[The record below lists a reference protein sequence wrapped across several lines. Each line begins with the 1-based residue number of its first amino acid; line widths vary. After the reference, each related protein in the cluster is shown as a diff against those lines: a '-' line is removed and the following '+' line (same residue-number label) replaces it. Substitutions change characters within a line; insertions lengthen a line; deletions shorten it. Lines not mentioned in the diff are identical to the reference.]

1 MITRLISY
9 FRRRTD
15 EPAATPE
22 TVPSSAPR
30 FRVVVSMQSDVGRH
44 RQVNEDCG
52 QVVRPADAQRQAA
65 KGVLIFVADGMGGH
79 AAGEV
84 ASRMAAETVRRV
96 YYEHDAPPPAAL
108 RRAFE
113 QANRAV
119 HAAAQDDDRLQGMG
133 TTCTALVIRGA
144 EAFTAHVGDSRLYR
158 LHEGAFRQ
166 LSEDHSLVGEMLRG
180 GLLTEEDA
188 RHHEDRNVITRAL
201 GLHATVDVSVSSTAM
216 PVQAGDRFVLCSDG
230 LYDLVDDHEI
240 ADAVGHAA
248 PHEAAAQL
256 IDLANARGGY
266 DNITVGVV
274 RIDARASTTRPAAP
288 DTRELDVL
296 S

>member
-1 MITRLISY
+1 
-9 FRRRTD
+9 
-15 EPAATPE
+15 
-22 TVPSSAPR
+22 
-30 FRVVVSMQSDVGRH
+30 MQSDVGRH

-52 QVVRPADAQRQAA
+52 QVVRPADVQRRTA
-65 KGVLIFVADGMGGH
+65 KGVLILVADGMGGH

-84 ASRMAAETVRRV
+84 ASQMAADMIRRV
-96 YYEHDAPPPAAL
+96 YYEHDASPPAAL

-119 HAAAQDDDRLQGMG
+119 HAAAQDDEHLQGMG
-133 TTCTALVIRGA
+133 TTCTALVIRGG

-158 LHEGAFRQ
+158 LREGTFQQ
-166 LSEDHSLVGEMLRG
+166 LSEDHSLVAEMLRG
-180 GLLTEEDA
+180 GLLTEADA

-201 GLHATVDVSVSSTAM
+201 GLHPTVDVALGSKPL
-216 PVQAGDRFVLCSDG
+216 PVQAGDHFVLCSDG
-230 LYDLVDDHEI
+230 LYDLVEDHEI
-240 ADAVGHAA
+240 ADAVRHAP
-248 PHEAAAQL
+248 PHEASAQL

-274 RIDARASTTRPAAP
+274 RIDARTSATRPAAP

>member
-1 MITRLISY
+1 
-9 FRRRTD
+9 
-15 EPAATPE
+15 
-22 TVPSSAPR
+22 
-30 FRVVVSMQSDVGRH
+30 
-44 RQVNEDCG
+44 
-52 QVVRPADAQRQAA
+52 VVRPADAQRQAA

-84 ASRMAAETVRRV
+84 ASQMAAETVRRV
-96 YYEHDAPPPAAL
+96 YYEHDGSPPAAL
-108 RRAFE
+108 RQAFE

-119 HAAAQDDDRLQGMG
+119 HAAAQDDEHLRGMG
-133 TTCTALVIRGA
+133 TTCTALAIRGA

-158 LHEGAFRQ
+158 LHEGTLRQ
-166 LSEDHSLVGEMLRG
+166 LSEDHSLVAEMLRG

-230 LYDLVDDHEI
+230 LYDLVEDHEI
-240 ADAVGHAA
+240 ADAMREAP
-248 PHEAAAQL
+248 PHEASARL
-256 IDLANARGGY
+256 VDLANARGGY

-274 RIDARASTTRPAAP
+274 RIDARPAATRPAAP